1 MNISN
6 QQQPKS
12 NIDNMLYANSCLYGD
27 IKKMTNETNHK
38 EIERIARETTD
49 INKNDRL
56 YINEIE
62 KQNNKQIEN
71 NETKLNKEI
80 VLTET
85 TTTDK
90 KEVEKLT
97 NEIKALTK
105 RKNALIKREKI
116 NYNSNQVKE
125 IVLGNSGLNVDYC
138 ETEINKTED
147 TTNKKRI
154 LASMLIKAFKL
165 TKQ

>member
-1 MNISN
+1 METKD
-6 QQQPKS
+6 QTDQTQAK
-12 NIDNMLYANSCLYGD
+12 DNLS
-27 IKKMTNETNHK
+27 IV
-38 EIERIARETTD
+38 TD
-49 INKNDRL
+49 TNKNNRL
-56 YINEIE
+56 FIKEIE
-62 KQNNKQIEN
+62 KQNTKQIEKN
-71 NETKLNKEI
+71 HNTLNKEV

-85 TTTDK
+85 TKINETKIT
-90 KEVEKLT
+90 ELT
-97 NEIKALTK
+97 NQIKALNK
-105 RKNALIKREKI
+105 QRNALIKREKI
-116 NYNSNQVKE
+116 NYNSSQAKE